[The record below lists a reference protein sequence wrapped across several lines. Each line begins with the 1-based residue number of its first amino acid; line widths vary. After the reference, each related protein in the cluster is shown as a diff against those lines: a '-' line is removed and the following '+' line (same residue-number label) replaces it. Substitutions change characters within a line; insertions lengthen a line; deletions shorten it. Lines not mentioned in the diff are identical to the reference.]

1 MQTEFTDLDEIISL
15 EGNKFMVLASRP
27 AMGKSILG
35 QGIVNNIAVKQNLPV
50 LYFNLES
57 SKEEIEKQLIS
68 NNCMIS
74 YLDMKK
80 GNISE
85 EKEEELQ
92 ECINKLSNIYIDD
105 TAAISIDEICEKSR
119 KMKLE
124 KDIKFILIDY
134 IQLVSYKKEAMLSR
148 EEELSK
154 ISMELKRLA
163 KELNIPILIIS
174 QLSRAPEEREDHRP
188 ILSDLHESYALV
200 QDADVIMFLYRD
212 EYYVQETDDR
222 NIAEVIIAKN
232 RNGKCDTIKLL
243 SLLKYCKFANIGKV
257 E

>member
-85 EKEEELQ
+85 EKMNYKNVS
-92 ECINKLSNIYIDD
+92 INFL
-105 TAAISIDEICEKSR
+105 TSI
-119 KMKLE
+119 
-124 KDIKFILIDY
+124 
-134 IQLVSYKKEAMLSR
+134 
-148 EEELSK
+148 
-154 ISMELKRLA
+154 
-163 KELNIPILIIS
+163 
-174 QLSRAPEEREDHRP
+174 
-188 ILSDLHESYALV
+188 
-200 QDADVIMFLYRD
+200 
-212 EYYVQETDDR
+212 
-222 NIAEVIIAKN
+222 
-232 RNGKCDTIKLL
+232 
-243 SLLKYCKFANIGKV
+243 
-257 E
+257 